1 MAKVNGIFSTK
12 LQGKVGSV
20 VYRVRKGTNIVSE
33 KPSSVA
39 NPRTSGQQY
48 NRMVMRTVAAA
59 YSSLKEICDHS
70 FEGISKGSSSQALFM
85 RENIRLMQGKS
96 HNFNLRRNTWMIPNN
111 YLLSKGSLEN
121 IPLSKPQALHQ
132 EAGKDNLNGSGNNI
146 SYMGVYFGLS
156 GIGKAIETSIAE
168 NPDSKSEI
176 KEKYILNALGIK
188 QGQQL
193 TFVTNY
199 VPKNYLLVSNADVTQ
214 PTTKTAFARI
224 IFKEEAEGTGKV
236 ALEACAWDAQN
247 NPTAFEFKA
256 ERLTE
261 ESVGFEHLRI
271 VKCTSAEEQFGSY
284 WNLMYV
290 PDDIEM
296 DYYAKEGIYVGGAAV
311 ILSEKNGNTW
321 KRSTTYLVP
330 FDGSEEYMMMYV
342 VSSYNPSDPYYLNNA
357 LPDIKVGNI

>member
-70 FEGISKGSSSQALFM
+70 FEGVSKGSMSQALFM

-121 IPLSKPQALHQ
+121 IPLSKPQALRQ
-132 EAGKDNLNGSGNNI
+132 EAGKDNISGTGNEV
-146 SYMGVYFGLS
+146 SYMGIYFGLN
-156 GIGKAIETSIAE
+156 GIGKAIETSMVE
-168 NPDSKSEI
+168 YHDSKNDI
-176 KEKYILNALGIK
+176 KLKYILNALGIK

-199 VPKNYLLVSNADVTQ
+199 VPKNYSLVSNADVTQ

-224 IFKEEAEGTGKV
+224 IFNEEAGAEGKV
-236 ALEACAWDAQN
+236 ALEAVAWDNQS
-247 NPTAFEFKA
+247 NPTVFAFKP
-256 ERLTE
+256 ERFTA

-271 VKCTSAEEQFGSY
+271 VKCTSAVQQFGSY
-284 WNLMYV
+284 WNLMYI

-296 DYYAKEGIYVGGAAV
+296 DYYTKEGIYVGGAAV
-311 ILSEKNGNTW
+311 IVSEKNGNTW
-321 KRSTTYLVP
+321 KRSTTYLTP
-330 FDGSEEYMMMYV
+330 FDGSEEYMV
-342 VSSYNPSDPYYLNNA
+342 LNVINSYNPSDPYYLNNA
-357 LPDIKVGNI
+357 LPDIKVGDI

>member
-70 FEGISKGSSSQALFM
+70 FEGVSKGSLSQALFM

-121 IPLSKPQALHQ
+121 IPLSNPSALKQ
-132 EAGKDNLNGSGNNI
+132 ECGTDLKLGGGNI
-146 SYMGVYFGLS
+146 VTYMGICFGIE
-156 GIGKAIETSIAE
+156 GFGKVVDMAKDDV
-168 NPDSKSEI
+168 DSLGDL
-176 KEKYILNALGIK
+176 KEKYLLESLGIK

-193 TFVTNY
+193 TFVANY
-199 VPKNYLLVSNADVTQ
+199 VPKNYQLISNADVTQ
-214 PTTKTAFARI
+214 PTTKTAFARLI
-224 IFKEEAEGTGKV
+224 IKEEVDGGGKGI
-236 ALEACAWDAQN
+236 LTPCAWNEGQV
-247 NPTAFEFKA
+247 TAYAFKS

-261 ESVGFEHLRI
+261 ESVGVEHLRL
-271 VKCTSAEEQFGSY
+271 VKCINAVEQFGSY

-311 ILSEKNGNTW
+311 ILSEKDGNTW
-321 KRSTTYLVP
+321 KRSTTYLTP
-330 FDGSEEYMMMYV
+330 FDNSEEYMVMNV
-342 VSSYNPSDPYYLNNA
+342 ISSYNPSDPYYLNNA
-357 LPDIKVGNI
+357 LPDIKVGDI

>member
-70 FEGISKGSSSQALFM
+70 FEGVSKGSMSQALFM

-132 EAGKDNLNGSGNNI
+132 EAGKDGRDNTGKDV
-146 SYMGVYFGLS
+146 SYMGVYFGLN
-156 GIGKAIETSIAE
+156 GIGKAIELGLE
-168 NPDSKSEI
+168 ELDSGGDI
-176 KEKYILNALGIK
+176 KEKYFLNALGIK

-199 VPKNYLLVSNADVTQ
+199 VPKNYSLVSNADVTQ

-224 IFKEEAEGTGKV
+224 IIKEELGGEGKGILTPV
-236 ALEACAWDAQN
+236 AWDAQN
-247 NPTAFEFKA
+247 KPTAFEFKA

-261 ESVGFEHLRI
+261 ESIGFEHIRI
-271 VKCTSAEEQFGSY
+271 VKCTSAVEQFGSY
-284 WNLMYV
+284 WNLMYI

-342 VSSYNPSDPYYLNNA
+342 ISSYNPSDPYYLNNA
-357 LPDIKVGNI
+357 LPDIKVGDI